1 VNGSKA
7 PPDLLVHPSNKQKHR
22 SYCYQFAD
30 YCIYEYSV
38 KAFVFNVLSVV
49 HPKTGAPLP
58 KKCTVH
64 QREGC
69 TSEAEHPDGSVSE
82 KETEK
87 KSPQSDG
94 SFKRILFLFPKQS
107 SKSPS

>member
-1 VNGSKA
+1 MNGSKA

-82 KETEK
+82 KQK
-87 KSPQSDG
+87 CRMPNYQGPQRFRTVNFSWT
-94 SFKRILFLFPKQS
+94 S
-107 SKSPS
+107 